1 MWRRESYFSQYVSP
15 NIVIVPTVS
24 FGPPE
29 ANVKASDPIT
39 NPPNCEQTNPKDCNS
54 NLVSEETILC
64 KDNVTS
70 VDMNPRPKAIE
81 STRASDNIQ
90 ISPVRIPRQKSPE
103 VPSYHTSPRLKEFT
117 TAQYKSRNRLV
128 DFTGFNRLKW
138 DRGHP
143 SSEYRDSR
151 RRDTYYESD
160 TMMSD
165 RETDYRKS
173 SEKYTTKSLKMIDKE
188 PTKRVK
194 PSSIQSKKKVENIT
208 KSDEIESDMTEK
220 MKKCFKELWKRN
232 LEKLKAKSAKEKREK
247 LKRSKEHSKTLKP
260 EPVRSKSH
268 LEGVTKNTTSKNIR
282 NKILDKSKKKHD
294 LERSRS
300 EEFKKSRS
308 VTNATRTADS
318 KDSKIYL
325 SPISMK
331 RYQDFQEFIRQNDN
345 NDDENKNRTKHDE
358 KKKPDRVY
366 KKKISTKSCETIT
379 KTKSDTK
386 TKVIERKEVFKK
398 ETTKKE
404 RHTEIASTSQN
415 KIDRVKPI
423 KSVVQTNNL
432 SQKRFANV
440 EEDLRFRLSRKRS
453 KSDYETSSTQQS
465 GDTKTDQ
472 EKEKIRL
479 NQDAKAD
486 SKISKVDK
494 PKKKKVKL
502 IIINIECPDSD
513 DSEDRNS
520 SESPQDLSFLDDIN
534 VDEIVDSLND
544 GQIQVEQNVN
554 EQSSA
559 ANAMLLIKDKT
570 NEYDHKNEF
579 IEGTEVESSMN
590 IDDKEE
596 IIEIKEDERSED
608 EEVISIDSDSN
619 PKDGDLFVKN
629 GSSAKKNLQ
638 EEQVMKTSSHINKN
652 IKQRS
657 SKITESTIKRFQVN
671 VHQNVDKS
679 NETKTSVSEV
689 ITIEDDSIDSENTS
703 TANNSK
709 YFESNKSESKVDQI
723 LELLTRS
730 TKRRLATEITNKS
743 QSSASTSGIKKSKS
757 FHKCRDANRENMAAQ
772 NHSESKVDDNG
783 ILSASEKPSI
793 QAKMNQL
800 RGSIND
806 VTAQQVSASAN
817 NTKAEN
823 IQVCHSSD
831 PVEAS
836 LESMFNGKKRKTSEK
851 QIPNEAN
858 NTSVEKVKDHLYK
871 SNESVETSLSKM
883 FSDNKQVDL
892 INKVIEEPNLTEKYM
907 KKEASDNADQM
918 LDLNANIRVEQ
929 INAEHPEVIP
939 KTAENNTVQKF
950 TRASNS
956 DPLSQNIVSK
966 TTKKAVIQFP
976 KSLASENKKA
986 VHNAGK
992 EHLSQSVENFNKAK
1006 GNMHLKT
1013 LKEPQRT
1020 PTKGNEIKT
1029 NPVVKPPENN
1039 NKNIGKVIQNDKNVV
1054 EKTPKKTKSTPQTV
1068 KQHTQNQS
1076 NKPKELAKLKDSVK
1090 NPHDV
1095 SSKSCGK
1102 TIAKIDIKA
1111 SDKREKIKS
1120 NTTENVP
1127 TSNQQISANDRG
1139 IKDKELTSTN
1149 KKSTKIVVNL
1159 LQKQINK
1166 ELKNPNNQCEKKE
1179 PSNIKDAQAKN
1190 KAETNVTNKT
1200 EHLQKTT
1207 GSNKP
1212 VEKTANATKEIHI
1225 AENPSVK
1232 SCVSSESESNN
1243 STVNKAGASS
1253 NSNKQ
1258 DTKKKNEPKETYT
1271 KAKDSAPLKV
1281 QKQEEVKND
1290 IQSKNANEELSK
1302 NYNTNKEIPSGTNS
1316 AMVKK
1321 ANNDQITKTRVLIAD
1336 SKNKSLEKDKNDTQ
1350 KPSAG
1355 NNLSKANSTAIKV
1368 PNKTGEVIKRDE
1380 NVPNSNK
1387 KEEAKVNTA
1396 AEAQQKKDDIG
1407 KKLAKK
1413 ADNLFKKR
1421 AETVLCQNL
1430 NTRTELLH
1438 TIQNGRFSAIHKC
1451 SDTNGNTY
1459 ALKVMREPFHNI
1471 GPEIEYMLFGLQ
1483 AHCPMDIPVVHLI
1496 CTFEVMN
1503 QYCLLTEFYPKNLV
1517 QALQENQRGF
1527 NINLVQIL
1535 SKQLVDAVNM
1545 LTVNNIVHADIKPGH
1560 ILLNSSNDKLKL
1572 CGFDRS
1578 GYYDSIKIYPSTGTC
1593 SYRAPEIILGFP
1605 EYQRIDVW
1613 STALIMFKMAT
1624 NTDLFS
1630 GIYNNEIIYQHL
1642 CTLGSFDC
1650 GMVEESKFKHRFFDK
1665 TSFKLRTGPAYDDM
1679 VLIHI
1684 FQESD
1689 RLRQQLFSTY
1699 VRDWEQSCTWW
1710 QMTNDLDKL
1719 ESLHALLAQM
1729 LELDPRHRLP
1739 IQFVA
1744 VSEFLNNFSLR
1755 NF

>member
-1 MWRRESYFSQYVSP
+1 
-15 NIVIVPTVS
+15 
-24 FGPPE
+24 
-29 ANVKASDPIT
+29 
-39 NPPNCEQTNPKDCNS
+39 
-54 NLVSEETILC
+54 
-64 KDNVTS
+64 
-70 VDMNPRPKAIE
+70 
-81 STRASDNIQ
+81 
-90 ISPVRIPRQKSPE
+90 
-103 VPSYHTSPRLKEFT
+103 
-117 TAQYKSRNRLV
+117 
-128 DFTGFNRLKW
+128 
-138 DRGHP
+138 
-143 SSEYRDSR
+143 
-151 RRDTYYESD
+151 
-160 TMMSD
+160 
-165 RETDYRKS
+165 
-173 SEKYTTKSLKMIDKE
+173 MIDKE

-194 PSSIQSKKKVENIT
+194 PSSIQSKRKVENIA

-247 LKRSKEHSKTLKP
+247 LKRSKEHSKSLKP

-294 LERSRS
+294 LERSRTV
-300 EEFKKSRS
+300 EFKKSRS
-308 VTNATRTADS
+308 ETNATRTAGS

-345 NDDENKNRTKHDE
+345 NDDENKNKTKHDE

-386 TKVIERKEVFKK
+386 TKVIERKEVVMK

-415 KIDRVKPI
+415 KVDRVKPI

-440 EEDLRFRLSRKRS
+440 EEDLRFRLSRKRP

-544 GQIQVEQNVN
+544 DQIQVEQNVN

-570 NEYDHKNEF
+570 NEYDHKNEL
-579 IEGTEVESSMN
+579 IEGTEVESSIN

-596 IIEIKEDERSED
+596 IIEIKEDERSY

-619 PKDGDLFVKN
+619 SKDGDLFVKN
-629 GSSAKKNLQ
+629 GSRAKKNLQ

-657 SKITESTIKRFQVN
+657 SKITESTIKRFQVD

-689 ITIEDDSIDSENTS
+689 ITIDDDSKDSENTS

-709 YFESNKSESKVDQI
+709 DFESNKSESKVDQI
-723 LELLTRS
+723 LQLLTRS
-730 TKRRLATEITNKS
+730 TKRRLTTEIINKS

-757 FHKCRDANRENMAAQ
+757 FHKCRDANRENMTTR
-772 NHSESKVDDNG
+772 NHSGSKVDDNG
-783 ILSASEKPSI
+783 ILSASEKPST
-793 QAKMNQL
+793 QAEIDQL
-800 RGSIND
+800 RGSTNDVTNIN
-806 VTAQQVSASAN
+806 VTAQQVSSAKN
-817 NTKAEN
+817 IKAEN
-823 IQVCHSSD
+823 IQVPSSSD

-836 LESMFNGKKRKTSEK
+836 LESMFNGKKRKASEK
-851 QIPNEAN
+851 QIPNESN
-858 NTSVEKVKDHLYK
+858 NTSVEKVKDNLYK

-892 INKVIEEPNLTEKYM
+892 INKVIEEPNLTEKDM

-929 INAEHPEVIP
+929 INAEHPEIIP
-939 KTAENNTVQKF
+939 KTAENNTVQKS
-950 TRASNS
+950 TTASNS
-956 DPLSQNIVSK
+956 DPLSQNNVSK
-966 TTKKAVIQFP
+966 TTKKTVIQFP
-976 KSLASENKKA
+976 KSLASENKRG
-986 VHNAGK
+986 VHNAGT
-992 EHLSQSVENFNKAK
+992 EHNLSQSAENLNKSK
-1006 GNMHLKT
+1006 CNMHLKT

-1020 PTKGNEIKT
+1020 PNKGNEIKT
-1029 NPVVKPPENN
+1029 NPDLKPPENN
-1039 NKNIGKVIQNDKNVV
+1039 NKNTGKLIQNDKNVV
-1054 EKTPKKTKSTPQTV
+1054 KKTSTPQMV
-1068 KQHTQNQS
+1068 KQHIQNQS
-1076 NKPKELAKLKDSVK
+1076 NKPKELAKLKESVK

-1111 SDKREKIKS
+1111 SNKRERS
-1120 NTTENVP
+1120 NTTQNVP
-1127 TSNQQISANDRG
+1127 TPNQQISANDRG
-1139 IKDKELTSTN
+1139 IKDKRLTSTI

-1159 LQKQINK
+1159 LQKPIDK
-1166 ELKNPNNQCEKKE
+1166 ELKNTNNQCEKKE
-1179 PSNIKDAQAKN
+1179 PSKIKDAQAKN
-1190 KAETNVTNKT
+1190 KAETNVTNKP

-1212 VEKTANATKEIHI
+1212 VEKTANATKKINL

-1232 SCVSSESESNN
+1232 SCVSSEPESNN
-1243 STVNKAGASS
+1243 SHSTVNKAVASS
-1253 NSNKQ
+1253 NSDKK
-1258 DTKKKNEPKETYT
+1258 DTRNKNEGKEIGTKVKDSVPLKVQKQVDVKNDIQLKNANTANEELSKKDNTNKEMPSGTNSRKKIEPEETDT

-1281 QKQEEVKND
+1281 QKQDEVKND
-1290 IQSKNANEELSK
+1290 IQLKNAITANEELLK
-1302 NYNTNKEIPSGTNS
+1302 RDNANKEIPSGTKS
-1316 AMVKK
+1316 AIVEKT
-1321 ANNDQITKTRVLIAD
+1321 NNDQITKTRVAIAD

-1368 PNKTGEVIKRDE
+1368 PNKTGEVIKRGE

-1396 AEAQQKKDDIG
+1396 AEAKQKKDDVG

-1413 ADNLFKKR
+1413 TDNLFKKR

-1430 NTRTELLH
+1430 NTRAELLH

-1451 SDTNGNTY
+1451 SDTNGNIY

-1483 AHCPMDIPVVHLI
+1483 AHCPMDIP
-1496 CTFEVMN
+1496 
-1503 QYCLLTEFYPKNLV
+1503 
-1517 QALQENQRGF
+1517 
-1527 NINLVQIL
+1527 
-1535 SKQLVDAVNM
+1535 
-1545 LTVNNIVHADIKPGH
+1545 
-1560 ILLNSSNDKLKL
+1560 
-1572 CGFDRS
+1572 
-1578 GYYDSIKIYPSTGTC
+1578 
-1593 SYRAPEIILGFP
+1593 
-1605 EYQRIDVW
+1605 
-1613 STALIMFKMAT
+1613 
-1624 NTDLFS
+1624 
-1630 GIYNNEIIYQHL
+1630 
-1642 CTLGSFDC
+1642 
-1650 GMVEESKFKHRFFDK
+1650 
-1665 TSFKLRTGPAYDDM
+1665 DM

-1719 ESLHALLAQM
+1719 ETLHALLAQM
-1729 LELDPRHRLP
+1729 LELDPRHSRFARVRRGRCETY
-1739 IQFVA
+1739 IHA
-1744 VSEFLNNFSLR
+1744 EERSLR
-1755 NF
+1755 